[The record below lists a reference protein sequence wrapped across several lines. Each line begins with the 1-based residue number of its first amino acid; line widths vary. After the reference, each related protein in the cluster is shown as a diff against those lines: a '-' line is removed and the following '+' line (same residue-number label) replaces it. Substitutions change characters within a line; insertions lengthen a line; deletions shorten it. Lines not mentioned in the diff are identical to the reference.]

1 MSATPTLTGVIRI
14 AADLGQR
21 LTGLPTGVLVID
33 RHGVRV
39 SAGAPVDDRYA
50 QLFAVQSRSGPWLET
65 FATGVAATCTYH
77 EAQDRGWI
85 PLATAMGYGGT
96 SSVDAVPLR
105 VSGEVLG
112 VLSTFRAGELTASDM
127 RAQDAARDFAEVGL
141 TVLSLRHEL
150 STVAEEAEAFRQH
163 LRQRNAVAIAT
174 GMLAERLGVSTQEAT
189 ATLRTMARELV
200 RPPETVAQGVI
211 EGTVSP
217 TERVAAVRRRSD
229 GEGHLG

>member
-1 MSATPTLTGVIRI
+1 MTASPRRHSVPLSTVSRLVRTMSATPTLTGVIRI

-127 RAQDAARDFAEVGL
+127 RAQDAARDFADIRIDVEMVGMP
-141 TVLSLRHEL
+141 VRK
-150 STVAEEAEAFRQH
+150 
-163 LRQRNAVAIAT
+163 
-174 GMLAERLGVSTQEAT
+174 ERLHRQQLNFG
-189 ATLRTMARELV
+189 
-200 RPPETVAQGVI
+200 
-211 EGTVSP
+211 
-217 TERVAAVRRRSD
+217 
-229 GEGHLG
+229 

>member
-1 MSATPTLTGVIRI
+1 MTASPRRHSVPLSTVSRLVRAMSATPTLTGVIRI

-85 PLATAMGYGGT
+85 PLATAMGYGGSVPWACADFT
-96 SSVDAVPLR
+96 SRLRFPSILFRQYSAR
-105 VSGEVLG
+105 VSGKC
-112 VLSTFRAGELTASDM
+112 
-127 RAQDAARDFAEVGL
+127 
-141 TVLSLRHEL
+141 
-150 STVAEEAEAFRQH
+150 
-163 LRQRNAVAIAT
+163 
-174 GMLAERLGVSTQEAT
+174 RL
-189 ATLRTMARELV
+189 
-200 RPPETVAQGVI
+200 
-211 EGTVSP
+211 
-217 TERVAAVRRRSD
+217 
-229 GEGHLG
+229 HLGQACQKHPSMKTTTFCPGK